1 MPRYQSRGRL
11 DDSWF
16 HQRIQWVWSW
26 KCRWWIQIRWIYK
39 DGKSEHDPC
48 CPECKWQKYRT
59 LKNQWIWNLLKF
71 LCLKFK
77 RENNYHFYW
86 KFHIFFWIL
95 LWANFAK
102 MINFNENPVE
112 NFLYNYAF
120 EAQKEEI
127 RKLRKLI
134 DEFKEKEHDLRMKKF
149 TSLNFSLKS

>member
-1 MPRYQSRGRL
+1 
-11 DDSWF
+11 
-16 HQRIQWVWSW
+16 
-26 KCRWWIQIRWIYK
+26 
-39 DGKSEHDPC
+39 
-48 CPECKWQKYRT
+48 
-59 LKNQWIWNLLKF
+59 
-71 LCLKFK
+71 
-77 RENNYHFYW
+77 
-86 KFHIFFWIL
+86 
-95 LWANFAK
+95 